1 MLRMHGTVYANYDVE
16 HSDLLL
22 AFSVRFND
30 RVTGK
35 LEAFASRAKI
45 VHIDIESAEIG
56 KNKSPHV
63 SLCGVVQQAL
73 QGMNKVLENRGEE
86 LKLDFGYIT
95 KAVVIIRRSQSF
107 GLQTSCC
114 DWSLCCQ
121 PDAIVVDNDGDG
133 NFIMN
138 VQKLATIH
146 VENLPVKILIL
157 NNQHLG
163 EGDIPEHASVCSSLR
178 DPSRKSDAEIKP

>member
-1 MLRMHGTVYANYDVE
+1 MELTGIPIVSTLMGLGSYPCDNELSLQMLRMHGTVYANYDVE

-86 LKLDFGYIT
+86 LKLDFGVW
-95 KAVVIIRRSQSF
+95 K
-107 GLQTSCC
+107 
-114 DWSLCCQ
+114 
-121 PDAIVVDNDGDG
+121 N
-133 NFIMN
+133 
-138 VQKLATIH
+138 
-146 VENLPVKILIL
+146 
-157 NNQHLG
+157 
-163 EGDIPEHASVCSSLR
+163 
-178 DPSRKSDAEIKP
+178 